1 MNRYKDKILLSA
13 PFIVLLISMA
23 IFGFSIFTNSSGYA
37 RRYLDS
43 DIPFVYMLNNITP
56 ANYVPAIDAGTQVWE
71 NVPSSYW
78 EFENGGFTSANTDV
92 QDGINLIFFDIQGV
106 NFTPGTNTIAYSRTW
121 TSGSGSNYHATES
134 DLIWNARDYPPS
146 TTGATNQQ
154 DLQSVIAHEV
164 GHHLG
169 LGHSGPAGGPPGV
182 GPLITAATMY
192 GYSSNG
198 DTTKRSLHYDD
209 IAGVSAIYPVWILQ
223 GNVTDGSTGLPLPE
237 VGLTSDTIF
246 ASEVFAPIF
255 SNNNY
260 QRPGYYRDTLLVSA
274 DGSYEAT
281 ILVQNLNLS
290 AVYFGY
296 QTETTTVSFS
306 NPGGIGQTETQTVDF
321 QLQPSPIATIS
332 GVVQDSVSGLPIASR
347 VMITP
352 TSNKPGRPSGFIADT
367 TTSAAGNF
375 SIDIPARESYLIQ
388 IRPEPPYPEA
398 SYFIEN
404 LPDNGTIVEFKL
416 LPADI
421 LLVDDDPLQKYE
433 AEFITSLEGN
443 SKSYYLWRTAT
454 DGLPDTSIFNRFFDP
469 KVMIWYTGDAT
480 DSVLSVTAQQ
490 NLVQYLESGG
500 NLILTGQNIVEKSD
514 SLPLLKNYVGVT
526 FDKNLTT
533 PLTSGVIGDPITSG
547 MIVPTVGGA
556 SNQVSKDAFLVSQ
569 NAQPILNYGTT
580 TLLGVAGIR
589 NENNQKHWKLV
600 CLGFGLEGV
609 NNTEGIRD
617 TLLERILNW
626 FERPLGIDN
635 QNNTFAAIP
644 QEYELK
650 QNYPN
655 PFNASTLIEYNLPE
669 ASDVILEIYNLIG
682 QRVKVM
688 INKKQRAGAH
698 SIFWNGRDEFDR
710 EVASGIYLYRLKTDV
725 YQRTKK
731 MIMIK

>member
-1 MNRYKDKILLSA
+1 MNRYKDKIFKSA
-13 PFIVLLISMA
+13 PFIVLLLSMV

-78 EFENGGFTSANTDV
+78 EFENGGFTAANTDM

-134 DLIWNARDYPPS
+134 DLVWNARDYPPS

-209 IAGVSAIYPVWILQ
+209 IAGVSAIYPVWIIQ
-223 GNVTDGSTGLPLPE
+223 GNVTDGSTGQPFPDVALI
-237 VGLTSDTIF
+237 SDTIF
-246 ASEVFAPIF
+246 AAEVFAPIF

-281 ILVQNLNLS
+281 ILVQNFNLS

-296 QTETTTVSFS
+296 QSEATTVSFG

-321 QLQPSPIATIS
+321 QLQPSPIATVI
-332 GVVQDSVSGLPIASR
+332 GNVQDSVSGMPINSHIM
-347 VMITP
+347 VLP
-352 TSNKPGRPSGFIADT
+352 TSKKPGKPNGFMVDT
-367 TTSAAGNF
+367 TTSITGDF
-375 SIDIPARESYLIQ
+375 SFDLPAHEDYLVR

-398 SYFIEN
+398 SYLIEN
-404 LPDNGTIVEFKL
+404 LPNNGTIVEFKL
-416 LPADI
+416 LPAEI

-433 AEFITSLEGN
+433 DEFITSLEGN

-454 DGLPDTSIFNRFFDP
+454 DGIPDSSVFEKFFDP
-469 KVMIWYTGDAT
+469 KVVIWYSGDAS
-480 DSVLSVTAQQ
+480 DSVLTGAEQQ
-490 NLVQYLESGG
+490 NLIKFLDSGG

-547 MIVPTVGGA
+547 IIVPTVGGA
-556 SNQVSKDAFLVSQ
+556 NNQVSKDALLVSQ

-580 TLLGVAGIR
+580 TLLGVAAIR

-617 TLLERILNW
+617 TLLQRILNW
-626 FERPLGIDN
+626 FEKPLSIGE
-635 QNNTFAAIP
+635 QNNRFAVVP
-644 QEYELK
+644 KEYELK

-655 PFNASTLIEYNLPE
+655 PFNASTLIEYSLPRP
-669 ASDVILEIYNLIG
+669 SDVILEIYNLIG
-682 QRVKVM
+682 QQVRVIVDER
-688 INKKQRAGAH
+688 QRAGVH
-698 SIFWNGRDEFDR
+698 SIFWNGRDKFDR
-710 EVASGIYLYRLKTDV
+710 EVATGIYLYRLKTDTH
-725 YQRTKK
+725 QRTKK